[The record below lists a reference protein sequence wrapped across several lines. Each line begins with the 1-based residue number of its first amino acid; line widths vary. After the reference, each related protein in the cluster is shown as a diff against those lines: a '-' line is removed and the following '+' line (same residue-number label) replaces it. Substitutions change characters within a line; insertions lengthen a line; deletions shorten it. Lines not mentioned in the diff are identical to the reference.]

1 MNENEQILETFIK
14 QQQEMI
20 NDLSQKNVML
30 NTKVKYLEQKT
41 QNLKEQESTI
51 NELKREKLKL
61 ERKVES
67 LTNNNKVLC
76 DRIKNNHRELQQLQE
91 STEQKK
97 LINKRSLSGFSATLQ
112 RK

>member
-51 NELKREKLKL
+51 TELKREKLRL

-76 DRIKNNHRELQQLQE
+76 DRIKNSHRELQQLQE

>member
-51 NELKREKLKL
+51 NELKREKLRL

-76 DRIKNNHRELQQLQE
+76 DRIKNSHSELQQLQE